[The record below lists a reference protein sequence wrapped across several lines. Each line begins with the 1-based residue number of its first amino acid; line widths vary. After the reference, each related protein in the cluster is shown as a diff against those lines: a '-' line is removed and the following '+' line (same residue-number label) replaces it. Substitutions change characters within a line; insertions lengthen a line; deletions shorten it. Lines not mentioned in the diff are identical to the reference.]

1 VEADTAGA
9 AELVAKWNNKE
20 EAAIA
25 SSLAA
30 EIYGLDVLK
39 TNVEDAVHNT
49 TRFYVMAPKPI
60 APDPA
65 APDLMTT
72 FGVSGVDHVYTIR
85 KAFWQPYIQLLVH
98 ALWLS
103 GQDGGP

>member
-1 VEADTAGA
+1 
-9 AELVAKWNNKE
+9 
-20 EAAIA
+20 
-25 SSLAA
+25 
-30 EIYGLDVLK
+30 
-39 TNVEDAVHNT
+39 
-49 TRFYVMAPKPI
+49 
-60 APDPA
+60 
-65 APDLMTT
+65 MTT